1 MSMKPRAGSTDLA
14 DAPTSELPS
23 NAPDAEERG
32 APQLHA
38 GGASEAGRSRAAVP
52 SAGATGRGS
61 PAVAV
66 SEDGSA
72 VLDEPPPFLGSW
84 RNIYI
89 LLVAELALTAILFAA
104 LTRWAS

>member
-14 DAPTSELPS
+14 DAPTNELPS
-23 NAPDAEERG
+23 SAPDAEERG

-38 GGASEAGRSRAAVP
+38 GGASEAGRSRAAV
-52 SAGATGRGS
+52 
-61 PAVAV
+61 AV
-66 SEDGSA
+66 SEDGST